1 MVPKS
6 KSYFLAVAW
15 VFVGGSKVPRKPKK
29 LKAGGKA
36 TLMS

>member
-6 KSYFLAVAW
+6 KSYFLVVVW
-15 VFVGGSKVPRKPKK
+15 VFFGGSKVPRKPKK

-36 TLMS
+36 YLMS